1 MISGAGWGP
10 VKGFI
15 HIVFSHDPLTEHVV
29 TFRKTPMTSALPRP
43 SDPVTP
49 WPNIAKALGPSR
61 CVRHRVL
68 ATFFLNSIIIQRRW
82 WFIVP
87 RFFLSLEFIQPQFCV
102 ASPQYSWANELL
114 DHVYIN

>member
-1 MISGAGWGP
+1 
-10 VKGFI
+10 
-15 HIVFSHDPLTEHVV
+15 
-29 TFRKTPMTSALPRP
+29 MTSALPRP

-68 ATFFLNSIIIQRRW
+68 ATFFLNSIFKGDGGLSYQDR
-82 WFIVP
+82 
-87 RFFLSLEFIQPQFCV
+87 FLSLEFIQPQFCV

-114 DHVYIN
+114 DHVYVN